1 MNNNQQIDRVSFGAC
16 VSIIVLSC
24 IPLIMFPDSGGTF
37 LANLYNRIASEL
49 GFLYLLA
56 GLAAL
61 GFLAWLAFG
70 RYGKVLLGQ
79 HGEKP
84 DFGDLSWAAMLFC
97 AGIGAGLMAW
107 APIEWGYYYDAPP
120 FGVTARSVEAAEWA
134 STYGIFHW
142 GFSAWAFYCL
152 PTIAIAYP
160 YYVKRTQGLR
170 FSNSCYYWLGGQE
183 DTRRGRLIDLL
194 FMIGLLGGAGSSLGF
209 STPMISRLIA
219 RLTGLEA
226 GFSLEFGVVVVSVIF
241 FAVSVW
247 LGLKK
252 GIKRLSELN
261 LWLAMLLLLFV
272 LMVGPTVFLLKTSL
286 NSVGLMLDNL
296 LRMSSWT
303 DAFTDSGFVE
313 SWTVFYWAWW
323 IAYGPFVGLFV
334 TRISRGRTIRQVILG
349 MLGYGTLGCALFY
362 MIIGNYG
369 MHLELTG
376 AVAVTQTLSDQ
387 GAPAAIVAIL
397 DQLPLATLAIVV
409 FTLVALVFSVTTYD
423 SASYILASSAT
434 RRLAPGQDPERW
446 HRVFWAIALAALPL
460 TLMFVGGLKV
470 VQTATLVVSLPL
482 LFVGVMM
489 SWSLARQLAADHANP

>member
-1 MNNNQQIDRVSFGAC
+1 MY
-16 VSIIVLSC
+16 
-24 IPLIMFPDSGGTF
+24 PDSGGTF
-37 LANLYNRIASEL
+37 LVDLYNLIADKL
-49 GFLYLLA
+49 GYLYLMA
-56 GLAAL
+56 GLAAI

-70 RYGKVLLGQ
+70 RFGKVLLGQ
-79 HGEKP
+79 QGEKP
-84 DFGDLSWAAMLFC
+84 DFGNLSWAAMLFC

-107 APIEWGYYYDAPP
+107 APIEWGYYYDTPL
-120 FGVTARSVEAAEWA
+120 FGVAARSVEAAEWA

-142 GFSAWAFYCL
+142 GFTAWAFYCL
-152 PTIAIAYP
+152 PTIAIAP
-160 YYVKRTQGLR
+160 YYVKRTESLR
-170 FSNSCYYWLGGQE
+170 FSNSCYYWLDGRE
-183 DTRRGRLIDLL
+183 DTRRGRLIYFL

-209 STPMISRLIA
+209 STPMISTLFA
-219 RLTGLEA
+219 RLTGLEP
-226 GFSLEFGVVVVSVIF
+226 GFSMEFGVVIVSVIF
-241 FAVSVW
+241 FAISVW

-261 LWLAMLLLLFV
+261 LWLAMVLLGFILI
-272 LMVGPTVFLLKTSL
+272 VGPTVFLLKTSL

-296 LRMSSWT
+296 VRMSSWT
-303 DAFTDSGFVE
+303 DAFTGSGFVE

-334 TRISRGRTIRQVILG
+334 PRISRGRTIRSVVLG

-369 MHLELTG
+369 MHLELTE
-376 AVAVTQTLSDQ
+376 AVAVTETLSAQ
-387 GAPAAIVAIL
+387 AAPAAITVIL
-397 DQLPLATLAIVV
+397 EQLPWATLVIAA

-446 HRVFWAIALAALPL
+446 HRVFWAMALAVLPL
-460 TLMFVGGLKV
+460 TLMFVGGLQV
-470 VQTATLVVSLPL
+470 IQTATLVVSLPL

-489 SWSLARQLAADHANP
+489 AWSLSRQLAKDHQ